1 MTDEEFILAVAKQ
14 VAEMGYSGFIDITND
29 EDELDYMINGGWSG
43 IYDVVSSQDI
53 DQLKTDWS
61 HLLIDN

>member
-14 VAEMGYSGFIDITND
+14 VAEMGYFGFIDITND

-53 DQLKTDWS
+53 DQLKIDWS